1 MSQKYKVFINGRP
14 KIITENWEKFCSTYT
29 LIKAAGGVV
38 YNHQKELLMIF
49 RNGKWDL
56 PKGKLEEAENIEEC
70 AIREVQEECGI
81 DNLQIICKLKDTYH
95 TYELNGNDVLKC
107 TYWFRMITNFDG
119 ELSPQI
125 NEGIT
130 KVEWVSQDKIAE
142 RLKNAY
148 ANLVELFQ

>member
-1 MSQKYKVFINGRP
+1 MPQKYKVFINGRL
-14 KIITENWEKFCSTYT
+14 KIITEYWEKFCSNYT

-38 YNHQKELLMIF
+38 YNQKKELLMIF

-56 PKGKLEEAENIEEC
+56 PKGKLETGENIEEC

-81 DNLQIICKLKDTYH
+81 DNLQIISKLKDTYH
-95 TYELNGNDVLKC
+95 TYELNVKDVLKRTC
-107 TYWFRMITNFDG
+107 WFRMITNFQGD
-119 ELSPQI
+119 LSPQI
-125 NEGIT
+125 KEGIT
-130 KVEWVSQDKIAE
+130 KVEWVKQDEIAE